1 MTEPRLQ
8 HFGTI
13 PFSHGALL
21 SVLKEYRRPNDKI
34 AEWLRQG
41 VLLALKR
48 GQYVLGGS
56 GHAPCRPLVANHLYG
71 PSCASL
77 DYALAWHGVTPE
89 RVHKITSV
97 CTGRGRVLDNTL
109 GRFSYT
115 QLPAAVYPCRI
126 SQASASPQETFLIG
140 SPAKA
145 LCDKVMLTLPAA
157 RHQPTRHAALPVRG
171 PAAGHRCL
179 GPLGPGRLP
188 RVRRLRHQYRATAR
202 SAALL
207 GGVDNHGRFTSVQ
220 MLSIPSVVGFGDNR
234 LSTVE
239 LCDGK

>member
-21 SVLKEYRRPNDKI
+21 PVLKEYRRPNDKI

-56 GHAPCRPLVANHLYG
+56 GHGPCLPLVANHLYG

-77 DYALAWHGVTPE
+77 DYALAWHGLIPE
-89 RVHKITSV
+89 RVHEVTSV
-97 CTGRGRVLDNTL
+97 CTGRGRVIDNAL

-115 QLPAAVYPCRI
+115 RLPAAVYPCGI
-126 SQASASPQETFLIG
+126 SQASASPQETFLIA

-145 LCDKVMLTLPAA
+145 LCDKVMLTPRLRATSRTA
-157 RHQPTRHAALPVRG
+157 MQRFLFEDLRLDTDAL
-171 PAAGHRCL
+171 
-179 GPLGPGRLP
+179 GRLDLAV
-188 RVRRLRHQYRATAR
+188 VRAYAACGVKTAQLR
-202 SAALL
+202 ALL
-207 GGVDNHGRFTSVQ
+207 HC
-220 MLSIPSVVGFGDNR
+220 
-234 LSTVE
+234 VE
-239 LCDGK
+239 AAQ